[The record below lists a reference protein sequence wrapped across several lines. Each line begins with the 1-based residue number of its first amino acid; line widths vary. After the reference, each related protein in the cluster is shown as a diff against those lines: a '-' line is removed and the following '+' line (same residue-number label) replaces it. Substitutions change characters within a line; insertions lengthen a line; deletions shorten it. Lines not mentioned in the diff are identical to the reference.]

1 MCIVQGKTLPIER
14 LTFFYH
20 PPKQPVLLLHQKCQ
34 SMPLLNSGSVN
45 IPGLWGEIQ
54 PPATTDEVV
63 GDLACANIL
72 TFIKEN
78 SESVSEDCV

>member
-1 MCIVQGKTLPIER
+1 
-14 LTFFYH
+14 
-20 PPKQPVLLLHQKCQ
+20 
-34 SMPLLNSGSVN
+34 MPLLNSGSVN